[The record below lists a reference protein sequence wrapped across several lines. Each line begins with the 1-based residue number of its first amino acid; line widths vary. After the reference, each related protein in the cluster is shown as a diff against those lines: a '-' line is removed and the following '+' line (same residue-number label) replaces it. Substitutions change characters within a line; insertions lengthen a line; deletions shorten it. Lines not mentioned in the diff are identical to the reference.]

1 MYDAFLKLKS
11 SSWTSRILTSA
22 MFAALVVGCAAEPQD
37 ASEEGD
43 DALGQIS
50 LDGGVVADGGSAR
63 DAAVAPDA
71 SKPDAGPAGASFCE
85 VLTIMK
91 ARCQACHGAE
101 TAAGAPMPLVTY
113 ADFQAEAVL
122 TPGKKVF
129 EVTQSRMNDTRRPM
143 PPRGVRPAAEL
154 NVVNSWVAAGAPPPA
169 TPCP

>member
-1 MYDAFLKLKS
+1 MYAPISKLKS
-11 SSWTSRILTSA
+11 SSWTARVLSSA
-22 MFAALVVGCAAEPQD
+22 VIAALAVGCAAEPQD
-37 ASEEGD
+37 VSDEAD
-43 DALGQIS
+43 DVLGQVS
-50 LDGGVVADGGSAR
+50 LDGGVVADGSAA
-63 DAAVAPDA
+63 DASAAPDA

-113 ADFQAEAVL
+113 ADFQANAVL
-122 TPGKKVF
+122 TPGKKVY
-129 EVTQSRMNDTRRPM
+129 EVTQSRMHDTRRPM

-154 NVVNSWVAAGAPPPA
+154 NVIDSWVAAGAPAPA

>member
-1 MYDAFLKLKS
+1 MYDAFLKLKP
-11 SSWTSRILTSA
+11 SSWTARVLTST
-22 MFAALVVGCAAEPQD
+22 MLAALAVGCAAEPQD
-37 ASEEGD
+37 AASEDD
-43 DALGQIS
+43 DALGQLSI
-50 LDGGVVADGGSAR
+50 DGGVVSDAAVTDG
-63 DAAVAPDA
+63 AVAPDA

-113 ADFQAEAVL
+113 ADFQANAVL
-122 TPGKKVF
+122 SPGKKVY
-129 EVTQSRMNDTRRPM
+129 EVTQSRMHDTRRPM

-154 NVVNSWVAAGAPPPA
+154 NVVDSWVAAGAPPPA